1 MTTLKPMLATAADV
15 LPVGR
20 EWTYEIKWDGYR
32 ALALKDG
39 AAIRLISRNQKNLT
53 ADYPTVV
60 AALKTINE
68 KAVLL
73 DGEIVAL
80 DGNGRPSFQ
89 ALQHRSTQGLALTY
103 VAFDVLTIG
112 RRSFLTEPLSARRTR
127 LAALLAGTP
136 VMQSEPLP
144 GAPEE
149 IERAIR
155 EFGLEGVVAKRS
167 DSTYRPGQRTDAWV
181 KVKFSPRQE
190 FVVGGYK
197 SNGRS
202 IDSVVVG
209 YYEGRR
215 LLFAAQVRNGFTP
228 HIRAELRQRLEPL
241 IVKACPF
248 ANLPNSVGR
257 SHWGSGIT
265 AEDMAKFQW
274 VTPREVVEVAFVE
287 WTLDNVLRHPRFIA
301 FRDDKRARDVR
312 KA

>member
-1 MTTLKPMLATAADV
+1 MLATPADV

-39 AAIRLISRNQKNLT
+39 ATIRLMSRNQKNLT
-53 ADYPTVV
+53 PDYPTVV
-60 AALKTINE
+60 AALKTIKE

-80 DGNGRPSFQ
+80 DANGRPSFQ
-89 ALQHRSTQGLALTY
+89 ALQHRSTQGLVLTY

-112 RRSFLTEPLSARRTR
+112 QRSLLTEPLSVRRQR
-127 LAALLAGTP
+127 LGALLAGTP
-136 VMQSEPLP
+136 VLQSEPLP
-144 GAPEE
+144 GNPEE
-149 IERAIR
+149 IEPAIR
-155 EFGLEGVVAKRS
+155 KFGLEGVVAKRS

-190 FVVGGYK
+190 FVIGGYK

-228 HIRAELRQRLEPL
+228 HIRAELRQCLDPL
-241 IVKACPF
+241 NVTPCPF

-257 SHWGSGIT
+257 SQWGSGIT

-287 WTLDNVLRHPRFIA
+287 WTLDGVLRHPRFIA

-312 KA
+312 KD